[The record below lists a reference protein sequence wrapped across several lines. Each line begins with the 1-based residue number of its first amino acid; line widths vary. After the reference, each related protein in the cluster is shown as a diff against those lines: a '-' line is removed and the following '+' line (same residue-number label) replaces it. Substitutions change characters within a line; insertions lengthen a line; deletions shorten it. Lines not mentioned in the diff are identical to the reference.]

1 MLPNLTTETPFLV
14 CEENDL
20 YEIVNFNRSE
30 DLSDENSLF
39 PDESFIIRR
48 L

>member
-1 MLPNLTTETPFLV
+1 MLPNLTTETPFLLS
-14 CEENDL
+14 EENDL
-20 YEIVNFNRSE
+20 YEIFNFNRSE

-39 PDESFIIRR
+39 PNDSFIIRR